1 MTASLLQDDGSGRI
15 HAELAAMARWTRQD
29 AGPVVATFSPNPPWL
44 LTLPWLVIGLLL
56 LAVALPL
63 NPQFFPVSAAI
74 IVVIFGGTALAAWL
88 WARSQKTRVAERAL
102 IVGSRRQV
110 IPFATI
116 DPGRVAIATRVR
128 YLGRHVH
135 SGGTRI
141 LQSQGAT
148 AVVNGLNP
156 DPGAKSPHLPPS
168 SVPSPFCE
176 WGLAG
181 DPVEVLTALERAMV
195 AAGFPAH
202 GMAERARARTFTPP
216 KEHPAQDILV
226 QRRALDPLLPG

>member
-1 MTASLLQDDGSGRI
+1 MSSLLQDDGSGRI
-15 HAELAAMARWTRQD
+15 HAELAQMARWSRQD
-29 AGPVVATFSPNPPWL
+29 AGQVVATFTPNPPWL
-44 LTLPWLVIGLLL
+44 LTLPWLAIGLVLL
-56 LAVALPL
+56 VVALPL
-63 NPQFFPVSAAI
+63 NPAFFPVSAAI
-74 IVVIFGGTALAAWL
+74 IIVIFGGTALLAWC
-88 WARSQKTRVAERAL
+88 WARSQKTRIAERAL
-102 IVGSRRQV
+102 ILGSRQRV

-128 YLGRHVH
+128 GLGRHFH

-156 DPGAKSPHLPPS
+156 DPGATSPHLPPS

-181 DPVEVLTALERAMV
+181 DPVEVLGALEVAM
-195 AAGFPAH
+195 AHAGFPAR

-216 KEHPAQDILV
+216 SQHPAQDLLV
-226 QRRALDPLLPG
+226 QRRALDPPLVD